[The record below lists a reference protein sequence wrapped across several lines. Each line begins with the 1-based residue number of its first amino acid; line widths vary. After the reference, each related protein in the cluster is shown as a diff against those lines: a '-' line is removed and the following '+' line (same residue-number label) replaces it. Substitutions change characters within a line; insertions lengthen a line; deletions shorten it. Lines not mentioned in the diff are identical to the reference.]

1 MRLLLDTS
9 YLYDIMDKPGAFLKQ
24 ERRILAA
31 RDTEFHVSSVSL
43 WELRLKYNARHLSG
57 DRKSRF
63 SPEDVISALA
73 DQEVKFLPMTIAH
86 AVKELS
92 TPLPHKDPF
101 DELLQT
107 IGDGPR
113 QQARALPHKDP
124 FDELLLVQAQEEG
137 LKLLTADR
145 LLVGHP
151 HAVSAR
157 ELQ

>member
-9 YLYDIMDKPGAFLKQ
+9 YLYDLMDKPGAFLEQ

-31 RDTEFHVSSVSL
+31 RDAEFHVSSVSL
-43 WELRLKYNARHLSG
+43 WELRLKHNARHPSG

-63 SPEDVISALA
+63 SPKDVVTALA
-73 DQEVKFLPMTIAH
+73 DQEVRFLPMNVAH
-86 AVKELS
+86 AVQELR
-92 TPLPHKDPF
+92 TPL
-101 DELLQT
+101 
-107 IGDGPR
+107 R
-113 QQARALPHKDP
+113 HKDP

-145 LLVGHP
+145 LLAGHP

-157 ELQ
+157 ELT

>member
-9 YLYDIMDKPGAFLKQ
+9 YLYDLMDKPGAFLGR
-24 ERRILAA
+24 EREILAA
-31 RDTEFHVSSVSL
+31 RDTEFHISSVSL
-43 WELRLKYNARHLSG
+43 WELRLKHNARHPSG

-63 SPEDVISALA
+63 SPEDVITALA

-86 AVKELS
+86 AVQELK
-92 TPLPHKDPF
+92 TPL
-101 DELLQT
+101 
-107 IGDGPR
+107 R
-113 QQARALPHKDP
+113 HKDP

-145 LLVGHP
+145 LLIGHP

-157 ELQ
+157 KFRPRRTQ